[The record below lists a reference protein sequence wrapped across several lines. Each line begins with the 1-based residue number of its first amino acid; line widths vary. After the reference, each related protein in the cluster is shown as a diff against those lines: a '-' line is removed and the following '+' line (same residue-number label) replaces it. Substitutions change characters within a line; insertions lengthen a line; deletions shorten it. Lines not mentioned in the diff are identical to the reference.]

1 MKRKLGMATVSVA
14 LLLVAADAAAQ
25 GMGRRYGAGAP
36 RESQQPQRREASPGQ
51 EPFAALERELP
62 SLNVDLLLNKDQ
74 LDLWR
79 AFERDVRDV
88 AEMGRTQSRHASS
101 LREGGENPPT
111 AMLVI
116 ASLAEDERMKNDAL
130 ADLKRHLE
138 ALYAA
143 LDDRQ
148 KRTLDQRVVQS
159 QPQPLGR

>member
-1 MKRKLGMATVSVA
+1 
-14 LLLVAADAAAQ
+14 
-25 GMGRRYGAGAP
+25 
-36 RESQQPQRREASPGQ
+36 
-51 EPFAALERELP
+51 
-62 SLNVDLLLNKDQ
+62 
-74 LDLWR
+74 
-79 AFERDVRDV
+79 
-88 AEMGRTQSRHASS
+88 S

-159 QPQPLGR
+159 QTQPLGR